1 MLVQSKMT
9 VYLCIGKMHLLDSVV
24 AFVNVVVLCREYV
37 DHRGVVEVVDGTG
50 IQIVH
55 LLKNRSTRSQ
65 KSQTWVT
72 PLIPIAQRSGDISM
86 HNGDLV
92 YNAP

>member
-55 LLKNRSTRSQ
+55 LLKNRSSRSRR
-65 KSQTWVT
+65 
-72 PLIPIAQRSGDISM
+72 PQRRKLNM
-86 HNGDLV
+86 QMLQMV
-92 YNAP
+92 AM

>member
-1 MLVQSKMT
+1 MTNQLENASKKMAD
-9 VYLCIGKMHLLDSVV
+9 YLCIGEMHLLDSVI

-55 LLKNRSTRSQ
+55 LLKNRNARNRRL
-65 KSQTWVT
+65 
-72 PLIPIAQRSGDISM
+72 LIPIAQGSGGISM

-92 YNAP
+92 HNAP